1 MTAPQRKALTNPQ
14 RELLDIFLRLT
25 REKEPVSHEEF
36 NRFSKE
42 LRSGGFDYSHLIGE
56 SKNERSA
63 EISRDWCDCLDKSIS
78 LVEDMIGDGVEF
90 TSAELAEI
98 TRMFFESEDKMVPR
112 FLLIKKIARRY
123 SVAN

>member
-42 LRSGGFDYSHLIGE
+42 LRSGGFDYSHLNRG
-56 SKNERSA
+56 
-63 EISRDWCDCLDKSIS
+63 
-78 LVEDMIGDGVEF
+78 
-90 TSAELAEI
+90 
-98 TRMFFESEDKMVPR
+98 
-112 FLLIKKIARRY
+112 IKKRAIGGNITGL
-123 SVAN
+123 V